1 MGYGSCF
8 FIRDP
13 HDQTRLLQLKQGL
26 PHRGLTHLEVAR
38 KLHFPERLTRLEFP
52 PAHSLSETRRDGL
65 HQSVPPN
72 GEGAFHGVGGK
83 AASDFQG
90 HTGKTRITENAQ
102 VTAQASLVNA
112 TTTDLGVV
120 VDRSKMD
127 VLLLNGRNFQ
137 QLVGLQAGVINSP
150 SSGAGGRR
158 D

>member
-1 MGYGSCF
+1 
-8 FIRDP
+8 
-13 HDQTRLLQLKQGL
+13 
-26 PHRGLTHLEVAR
+26 
-38 KLHFPERLTRLEFP
+38 
-52 PAHSLSETRRDGL
+52 
-65 HQSVPPN
+65 
-72 GEGAFHGVGGK
+72 
-83 AASDFQG
+83 
-90 HTGKTRITENAQ
+90 
-102 VTAQASLVNA
+102 VNA